1 MRLSKFSVV
10 RVFLRDCRELNWQVR
25 SCLVVALI
33 TVVTPSLFSELFH
46 KMHRGW
52 AGFGLGDHK
61 HRLDAVV
68 FYLSQASVFDLASVG
83 HLFCSQLLDDIVFL
97 QES

>member
-33 TVVTPSLFSELFH
+33 VVTPSLFSYLFH
-46 KMHRGW
+46 KMHLWW
-52 AGFGLGDHK
+52 AGFGLGGHK
-61 HRLDAVV
+61 HRLDAVQ